1 LETPSHDRDRHD
13 HRLSGRDSGV
23 ELARVRPDRLTSM
36 TDRGGA
42 LITGAAR
49 RIGRT
54 LALEA
59 AKAGYDVV
67 IHHRHSALDAE
78 SVREEIQANG
88 GRALV
93 LAADLAEEQALAPL
107 IDAACEAVGP
117 LTLLVNNAS
126 LFEDDRIETLE
137 AAAWDAH
144 MAVNLRGPV
153 LLAQA
158 FARQAPAGS
167 LIVNIIDQRVWR
179 PTPQYF
185 SYAVSK
191 GALWHATRMLAQ
203 ALAPRIRVNGVGPG
217 PTLPSAHQ
225 TEAEFAAEAERT
237 LLQRR
242 ATPEEIA
249 QAVRFLIDA
258 PSVTGQ
264 MIAVDGGQH
273 LAWRTPDVIAP

>member
-1 LETPSHDRDRHD
+1 M
-13 HRLSGRDSGV
+13 
-23 ELARVRPDRLTSM
+23 SM
-36 TDRGGA
+36 RGGA
-42 LITGAAR
+42 LVTGAAR
-49 RIGRT
+49 RIGRA

-67 IHHRHSALDAE
+67 VHHHHSAAE
-78 SVREEIQANG
+78 AEGVREEIEAGG
-88 GRALV
+88 GRARV
-93 LAADLAEEQALAPL
+93 MAADLADDASLAALV
-107 IDAACEAVGP
+107 AAASEAIGP
-117 LTLLVNNAS
+117 LSLLVNNAS
-126 LFEDDRIETLE
+126 VFEDDRIDTLNPE
-137 AAAWDAH
+137 SWDAH
-144 MAVNLRGPV
+144 MAVNLRSPV

-225 TEAEFAAEAERT
+225 TEADFAAEAERV

-242 ATPEEIA
+242 ATPDEIA
-249 QAVRFLIDA
+249 LAMRFLIDA